1 MLLVHINC
9 QMLHAHVQNCHPTHN
24 HWFMCN
30 TKHILVSIKMHQT
43 WTSCS
48 NLCIIPRFFLV
59 KLYHC
64 HKITNETITQLP
76 KLIRSWTNYNNG
88 KITTNFNKIC
98 TSWKKSNFSFV
109 LSLVRPSMAI
119 FINKVLY
126 SIITCQIG
134 NNINIWQV
142 LTFFKILTP
151 FVSISFTSFINFKCL
166 LRLLEK

>member
-1 MLLVHINC
+1 
-9 QMLHAHVQNCHPTHN
+9 
-24 HWFMCN
+24 
-30 TKHILVSIKMHQT
+30 
-43 WTSCS
+43 
-48 NLCIIPRFFLV
+48 
-59 KLYHC
+59 
-64 HKITNETITQLP
+64 
-76 KLIRSWTNYNNG
+76 
-88 KITTNFNKIC
+88 
-98 TSWKKSNFSFV
+98 